1 MPGPQNAI
9 LGANSSPLDLP
20 VKEQTLN
27 EDRADLQHAA
37 RFSQS
42 QEFAQLKE
50 LVEAK
55 IAAWQQYVPGP
66 SKEILAG
73 DRVDINQL
81 SNEERGYRWLAA
93 DYVITELRSIIGAYE
108 QAAELLKDETT
119 K

>member
-1 MPGPQNAI
+1 MAGPQNAI

-20 VKEQTLN
+20 RKEEQIQ

-42 QEFAQLKE
+42 TEFAQLKE
-50 LVEAK
+50 LIELK
-55 IAAWQQYVPGP
+55 IDAWQKYIPGA
-66 SKEILAG
+66 SGEILAG
-73 DRVDINQL
+73 DRVDVKQL

-93 DYVITELRSIIGAYE
+93 DYVITELRGLVNAYE
-108 QAAELLKDETT
+108 QAAAILKDETT